1 MTTLTHP
8 KKRPTYAQALA
19 MARRLSPAE
28 QRRLR
33 DELARSSG
41 VQLVR
46 PNGSASAE
54 ARRQGR
60 RLAKVIRAELAKS
73 VTNSLDETMRQ
84 LRGRSWS

>member
-1 MTTLTHP
+1 MTTLARP
-8 KKRPTYAQALA
+8 KKRPTYTQVLKIV
-19 MARRLSPAE
+19 RRLSPAE

-46 PNGSASAE
+46 PSESTA

-60 RLAKVIRAELAKS
+60 RLAKLIRADLAEA
-73 VTNSLDETMRQ
+73 VTNSLDDSMRAM
-84 LRGRSWS
+84 RGRAWS